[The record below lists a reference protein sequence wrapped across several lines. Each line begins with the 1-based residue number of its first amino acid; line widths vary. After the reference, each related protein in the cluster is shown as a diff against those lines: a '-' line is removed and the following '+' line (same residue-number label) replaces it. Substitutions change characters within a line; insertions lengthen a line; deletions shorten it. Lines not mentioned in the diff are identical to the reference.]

1 MTKQEDIRWEQR
13 FSNYVRAFE
22 KLNQAVKK
30 IKNEFEIDEDG
41 NINDDQFLDD
51 IIKEGLIQRFEYT
64 HELAW
69 NVMRDYALYQGNS
82 TIAGSRDASREA
94 FTMEL
99 ITEGK
104 VWMDMIISRNK
115 TWHTYN
121 EAVADEIFNKIV
133 YEYHAQFE
141 AFKDKMESL
150 RSGKQ
155 GSIFEKE

>member
-69 NVMRDYALYQGNS
+69 NVMRDYALYEEEFTAFFKELVAFS
-82 TIAGSRDASREA
+82 ARYSRSD
-94 FTMEL
+94 
-99 ITEGK
+99 
-104 VWMDMIISRNK
+104 D
-115 TWHTYN
+115 
-121 EAVADEIFNKIV
+121 
-133 YEYHAQFE
+133 
-141 AFKDKMESL
+141 
-150 RSGKQ
+150 
-155 GSIFEKE
+155 